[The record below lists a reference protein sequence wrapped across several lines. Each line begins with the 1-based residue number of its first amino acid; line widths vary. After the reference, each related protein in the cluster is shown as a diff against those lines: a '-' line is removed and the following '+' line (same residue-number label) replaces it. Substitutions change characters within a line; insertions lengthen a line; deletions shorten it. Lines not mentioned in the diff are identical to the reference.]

1 MGNKI
6 YVGNL
11 SYNTTEETL
20 KQIFSEENRTVKKIT
35 VITDR
40 ETGKPRGFAFAIM
53 GTDEEAQDAI
63 KNLNGRSVDG
73 RSIRLSEAQEKS
85 QNSGFGTPR
94 PPQQYRP
101 PSPTQ
106 EEFVPPKTN
115 IDEFPELVPR
125 NSMRSSGD
133 FKNFGHDRMPA
144 QKWDKKKKK
153 RLEPYKDD

>member
-20 KQIFSEENRTVKKIT
+20 KQIFSEENRNVTRVT

-40 ETGKPRGFAFAIM
+40 ETGKPRGFAFVIM
-53 GTDEEAQDAI
+53 GTDEETQAAI
-63 KNLNGRSVDG
+63 KTLNGRSVDG
-73 RSIRLSEAQEKS
+73 RSMRLSEAQEKPRD
-85 QNSGFGTPR
+85 GFGAPR
-94 PPQQYRP
+94 PPQRSSVP
-101 PSPTQ
+101 VQ
-106 EEFVPPKTN
+106 EEFIPPKTN

-125 NSMRSSGD
+125 NSVRSAGD